1 MKQVFKI
8 LVAMLAIVGATT
20 AQAQTKEFLEA
31 FNQVKHLAG
40 LPNSQGYK
48 DIELVQYPAE
58 MLRTM
63 GVKESSNS
71 QNILGNLK
79 VIYQVKIPL
88 SGENKT
94 IGNGTYHRFYSLIH
108 QNRKP
113 KLYEQVMCQTT
124 KGQEV
129 SVYKAIRRKSN
140 QPSEFM
146 VFIKNTEKAI
156 ICDVVG
162 YITVQDV
169 MKMLSPDL
177 KNYVKED
184 TLSISNK

>member
-63 GVKESSNS
+63 GIKESSNS
-71 QNILGNLK
+71 QNILGNL
-79 VIYQVKIPL
+79 
-88 SGENKT
+88 
-94 IGNGTYHRFYSLIH
+94 
-108 QNRKP
+108 
-113 KLYEQVMCQTT
+113 
-124 KGQEV
+124 
-129 SVYKAIRRKSN
+129 
-140 QPSEFM
+140 
-146 VFIKNTEKAI
+146 
-156 ICDVVG
+156 
-162 YITVQDV
+162 
-169 MKMLSPDL
+169 
-177 KNYVKED
+177 
-184 TLSISNK
+184 